1 MLTIVR
7 CTRFGTKTGDEQILQ
22 GALDALSVWS
32 RKNLLMFLPEKCKV
46 LTLGNASRV
55 DYYLNGKKLEH
66 VNEILDLGIIVSN
79 DLKPS
84 KQCSR
89 AAKKANSILGFIQ
102 RCFKR
107 LDKRGLTILHKGLVR
122 PHIDYLGSVWS
133 PYYAKDVVDSWNS
146 LPSEIVQKLLQRS
159 DVGSINF

>member
-1 MLTIVR
+1 MKLVNAGVSGTAVFADDSKVHQVR
-7 CTRFGTKTGDEQILQ
+7 CKDGDRHSLQ
-22 GALDALSVWS
+22 GALDALSVWC
-32 RKNLLMFLPEKCKV
+32 RKNVLMFHPKKCRAV
-46 LTLGNASRV
+46 TLGNASRV
-55 DYYLNGKKLEH
+55 DYYLNGEKLEH

-107 LDKRGLTILHKGLVR
+107 LDKQGLSILYKGLVR
-122 PHIDYLGSVWS
+122 PHINYLGSVWS
-133 PYYAKDVVDSWNS
+133 P
-146 LPSEIVQKLLQRS
+146 
-159 DVGSINF
+159 